1 MRIYDFEQ
9 RSEEWFQVRL
19 GKFTASKA
27 ADLLMKETTAGYNNL
42 INQIVYERLTG
53 KSPESF
59 KNDWMQRGTELEAE
73 AIKAFE
79 LETFQKVRSVGF
91 IEMDE
96 WTGAS
101 PDGLINDD
109 SLIQIKCPKFS
120 THIDYLLDNRV
131 PSDYYKQCQFELM
144 VTKRKYNIFMSY
156 EPNLKTF
163 ISKLGRDEELI
174 SQIKIKL
181 QKSIKLVNKRIIL
194 LEEP

>member
-1 MRIYDFEQ
+1 
-9 RSEEWFQVRL
+9 
-19 GKFTASKA
+19 
-27 ADLLMKETTAGYNNL
+27 
-42 INQIVYERLTG
+42 
-53 KSPESF
+53 
-59 KNDWMQRGTELEAE
+59 
-73 AIKAFE
+73 
-79 LETFQKVRSVGF
+79 
-91 IEMDE
+91 
-96 WTGAS
+96 
-101 PDGLINDD
+101 
-109 SLIQIKCPKFS
+109 LIQIKCPKFS

>member
-59 KNDWMQRGTELEAE
+59 RNDWMQRGTELEAE

-96 WTGAS
+96 WTGCS
-101 PDGLINDD
+101 PDGLLNSDG
-109 SLIQIKCPKFS
+109 LIQIKCPKFS
-120 THIDYLLDNRV
+120 THIDYLLSRKV

-144 VTKRKYNIFMSY
+144 VTERKYNILMSY
-156 EPNLKTF
+156 EPNLKPF
-163 ISKLGRDEELI
+163 ISKIERDEDLI
-174 SQIKIKL
+174 QKIESKL
-181 QKSIKLVNKRIIL
+181 NQSIKLVNERISL
-194 LEEP
+194 LRG